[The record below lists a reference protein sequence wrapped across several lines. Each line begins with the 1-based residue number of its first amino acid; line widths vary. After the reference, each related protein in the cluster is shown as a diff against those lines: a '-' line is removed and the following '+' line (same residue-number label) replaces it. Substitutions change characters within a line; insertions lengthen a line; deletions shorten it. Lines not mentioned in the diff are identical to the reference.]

1 MAAEF
6 RKCILHVDNV
16 KNSEKSIDVSGPF
29 KIFVIN
35 KLWNLSLFTL
45 IRNPYILN
53 TFFLLV

>member
-6 RKCILHVDNV
+6 RKCILHVDSV